1 MNTVF
6 YKKVGR
12 RYQPV
17 SEYDSELCDAFP
29 QGAHLVVTK
38 PGSRSIQYKIN
49 PALAPMIAAGRYA
62 QDAMADSLRQAT
74 ELRPYNHEMSE
85 VEQIK
90 WKQFIRTMPDEFR
103 FMMTHGSAMDAVDA
117 GIKAMQIEADKMLT
131 NPAVRKAY
139 DNFMLIYKLTK
150 DNELHNT

>member
-38 PGSRSIQYKIN
+38 PGSRSTQYRID

-62 QDAMADSLRQAT
+62 QDAMADSIREAT
-74 ELRPYNHEMSE
+74 ELRPLNHEMSE
-85 VEQIK
+85 QEQAK

-103 FMMTHGSAMDAVDA
+103 FMMTHGSAMDAVFA
-117 GIKAMQIEADKMLT
+117 GIKAMEQEADKMLT
-131 NPAVRKAY
+131 NPAIRKAY
-139 DNFMLIYKLTK
+139 DNFMLICKLVK
-150 DNELHNT
+150 ENE

>member
-1 MNTVF
+1 MNTIF

-29 QGAHLVVTK
+29 QGAHLVMTK
-38 PGSRSIQYKIN
+38 PGSRSIQYKID

-62 QDAMADSLRQAT
+62 QDAMADSIRQAT
-74 ELRPYNHEMSE
+74 ELRPANQQLNEE
-85 VEQIK
+85 DQTK
-90 WKQFIRTMPDEFR
+90 WKEFIRAMPDEFR
-103 FMMTHGSAMDAVDA
+103 FMMTHGSAYDAVYA
-117 GIKAMQIEADKMLT
+117 GIMAMQAEADKMLT

-139 DNFMLIYKLTK
+139 DNFMLIYKLAK

>member
-29 QGAHLVVTK
+29 EGAHLVVTK
-38 PGSRSIQYKIN
+38 PGSRSVQYRID

-62 QDAMADSLRQAT
+62 QDAMADSIREAT
-74 ELRPYNHEMSE
+74 ELRPLNHEMSE
-85 VEQIK
+85 AEQAK
-90 WKQFIRTMPDEFR
+90 WKKFIRTMPDEFR
-103 FMMTHGSAMDAVDA
+103 FMMTHGSAFDAVYA
-117 GIKAMQIEADKMLT
+117 GIMAMQTEADKMLT

-139 DNFMLIYKLTK
+139 DNFMLIYKLVK
-150 DNELHNT
+150 ENE

>member
-1 MNTVF
+1 MKNVF

-12 RYQPV
+12 KYQPV
-17 SEYDSELCDAFP
+17 SEYDSDLLDAYP

-38 PGSRSIQYKIN
+38 PGSRSTQYRID

-62 QDAMADSLRQAT
+62 QDAMADSIRQAT
-74 ELRPYNHEMSE
+74 ELRPHNHEMSE
-85 VEQIK
+85 AEQIK

-117 GIKAMQIEADKMLT
+117 GIKAMQAEADKMLT

-139 DNFMLIYKLTK
+139 DNFMLICKLTK
-150 DNELHNT
+150 KEEL

>member
-1 MNTVF
+1 MKTIY

-17 SEYDSELCDAFP
+17 SEYDSDLLDAFP
-29 QGAHLVVTK
+29 KGAHLVVTK
-38 PGSRSIQYKIN
+38 PGSRSIQYKID

-62 QDAMADSLRQAT
+62 QDAMADSIRQAT
-74 ELRPYNHEMSE
+74 ELRPHNHEMSE
-85 VEQIK
+85 AEQVK
-90 WKQFIRTMPDEFR
+90 WKKFIRTMPEEFR
-103 FMMTHGSAMDAVDA
+103 FMMTHGSAYDAVDA

-139 DNFMLIYKLTK
+139 DNFLLICKLVN
-150 DNELHNT
+150 DNEHHNT

>member
-29 QGAHLVVTK
+29 QGAHLVVTR
-38 PGSRSIQYKIN
+38 PGSRSTHYRID

-62 QDAMADSLRQAT
+62 QDAMADTIRRTT
-74 ELRPYNHEMSE
+74 ELRPVNHQLSE
-85 VEQIK
+85 EEQIK
-90 WKQFIRTMPDEFR
+90 WKQFIKTMPDEFR
-103 FMMTHGSAMDAVDA
+103 FMMTHGSAIEAVDA
-117 GIKAMQIEADKMLT
+117 GIKAMQAEADKMLT

-139 DNFMLIYKLTK
+139 DNFILLCKLAK
-150 DNELHNT
+150 EEDV

>member
-38 PGSRSIQYKIN
+38 PGSRSIQYRIDPN
-49 PALAPMIAAGRYA
+49 YAAMIAAGRYA
-62 QDAMADSLRQAT
+62 QDAMADSIREAT
-74 ELRPYNHEMSE
+74 ELRPHNHEMSE
-85 VEQIK
+85 AEQAK

-103 FMMTHGSAMDAVDA
+103 FMMTHGSAMDAVFA
-117 GIKAMQIEADKMLT
+117 GIKAMEQEADKMLS

-139 DNFMLIYKLTK
+139 DNFMLMCKLTK
-150 DNELHNT
+150 EEEL

>member
-1 MNTVF
+1 
-6 YKKVGR
+6 
-12 RYQPV
+12 
-17 SEYDSELCDAFP
+17 
-29 QGAHLVVTK
+29 
-38 PGSRSIQYKIN
+38 
-49 PALAPMIAAGRYA
+49 MIAAGRYA
-62 QDAMADSLRQAT
+62 QDAIADSLRQAT

-85 VEQIK
+85 AEQIK

-117 GIKAMQIEADKMLT
+117 GIKAMQIEADKMLS

-150 DNELHNT
+150 ENEHQNI

>member
-1 MNTVF
+1 MKTIY

-38 PGSRSIQYKIN
+38 PGSRSIQYRID

-62 QDAMADSLRQAT
+62 QDAMADIIRKTT
-74 ELRPYNHEMSE
+74 ELRPVDQKLSDE
-85 VEQIK
+85 EQIK

-103 FMMTHGSAMDAVDA
+103 FMMTHGSAYDAVYA
-117 GIKAMQIEADKMLT
+117 GIMAMQAEADKMLK

-139 DNFMLIYKLTK
+139 DNFMLICQLTK
-150 DNELHNT
+150 EQENGH

>member
-1 MNTVF
+1 MKTIY

-17 SEYDSELCDAFP
+17 SEYDSDLLDAFP
-29 QGAHLVVTK
+29 EGAHLLVTK
-38 PGSRSIQYKIN
+38 PGTRSILYKID

-62 QDAMADSLRQAT
+62 QDAMADSIRQAT
-74 ELRPYNHEMSE
+74 ELRPHNHEMSE
-85 VEQIK
+85 EEQIK

-103 FMMTHGSAMDAVDA
+103 FMMTHGSAYDAVYA
-117 GIKAMQIEADKMLT
+117 GIMAMQEEADKMLT

-139 DNFMLIYKLTK
+139 DNFILMCQLTK
-150 DNELHNT
+150 EQKNV